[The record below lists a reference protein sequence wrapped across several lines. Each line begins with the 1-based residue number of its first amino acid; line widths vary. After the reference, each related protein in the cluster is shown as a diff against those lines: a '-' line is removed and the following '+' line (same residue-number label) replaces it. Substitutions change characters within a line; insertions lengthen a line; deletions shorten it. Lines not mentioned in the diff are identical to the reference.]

1 MIPVIG
7 VIEPGARAAAK
18 ASRSG
23 KIGVIGTEATIA
35 SGAYTRA
42 IQAARPR
49 FFLHPYPAPA
59 PAGAPVRERASSITK
74 SAEKKTSVYY
84 PERRAFPREWAST
97 CCCSGCTHYPL
108 LRPLFQRVMGPGV
121 KIIDS
126 AIATAEAVRERLAA
140 LGIGSHSA
148 RGSRSFFVTEMPD
161 RFVRVGRQ
169 FFGPEVESA
178 VRIER

>member
-1 MIPVIG
+1 
-7 VIEPGARAAAK
+7 VIEPGARAAGK

-42 IQAARPR
+42 IQSARPR
-49 FFLHPYPAPA
+49 AEIYTRACPLLVPLVEEGFLDN
-59 PAGAPVRERASSITK
+59 EI
-74 SAEKKTSVYY
+74 AEKTVAYY
-84 PERRAFPREWAST
+84 LESLKASGIDT
-97 CCCSGCTHYPL
+97 LLLGCTHYPL
-108 LRPLFQRVMGPGV
+108 LRPLFQRVMGAGV

-126 AIATAEAVRERLAA
+126 ASATAEAVSERLDD
-140 LGIGSHSA
+140 LGIAARTA
-148 RGSRSFFVTEMPD
+148 RGSQSFFVTEMPD
-161 RFVRVGRQ
+161 RFVRVGRR